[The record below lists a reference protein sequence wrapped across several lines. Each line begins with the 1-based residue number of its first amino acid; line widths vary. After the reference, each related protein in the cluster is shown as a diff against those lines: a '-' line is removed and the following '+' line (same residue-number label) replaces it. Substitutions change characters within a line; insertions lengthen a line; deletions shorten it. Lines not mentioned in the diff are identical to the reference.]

1 MAIPRRIPIA
11 FADAFPNGAY
21 VLGVEPSNDFQQ
33 SRPGSPP
40 VQERDRDNGLP
51 VWVVRIM
58 DADPTARTA
67 ELKVKITSETAPEL
81 PDPVPG
87 TPFRPVELVDVQV
100 IPWVDSNGPRPKQM
114 FALRASG
121 LRPASAASARR
132 NSGAAA

>member
-21 VLGVEPSNDFQQ
+21 VLGVEQSNDFEK

-40 VQERDRDNGLP
+40 VQERDRDSNLP
-51 VWVVRIM
+51 MWVVRIM

-67 ELKVKITSETAPEL
+67 ELKVKIAAETAPVM
-81 PDPVPG
+81 PDPIPG

-100 IPWVDSNGPRPKQM
+100 IPWVDSNGARPKQM

-121 LRPASAASARR
+121 LRPASPAVGRR